1 MQLTNYFIPALA
13 IPFLLLACIV
23 YFDAFYKGNQVKAE
37 IVALGKNYNKIVLFS
52 VIGYLITF
60 CLMVSNIYKLT
71 LLQEQEIILLS
82 IMPAVLIYVF
92 INTMYTDTLVKK
104 ISRQY
109 LRVCYISQFAIG
121 AYMINHYAGEN
132 KMWGWIMLGI
142 YVGLVVLLFLFARGV
157 GASDVRIIAVLSP
170 IQVCYVGSFALLLTL
185 ASFFLATLYQF
196 YKQVK
201 AQDRK
206 LSVPIGPPLIIP
218 VVIAVFILPHFG
230 YLMNF

>member
-1 MQLTNYFIPALA
+1 
-13 IPFLLLACIV
+13 
-23 YFDAFYKGNQVKAE
+23 
-37 IVALGKNYNKIVLFS
+37 
-52 VIGYLITF
+52 
-60 CLMVSNIYKLT
+60 
-71 LLQEQEIILLS
+71 
-82 IMPAVLIYVF
+82 
-92 INTMYTDTLVKK
+92 
-104 ISRQY
+104 
-109 LRVCYISQFAIG
+109 
-121 AYMINHYAGEN
+121 
-132 KMWGWIMLGI
+132 MWGWIMLGI

-206 LSVPIGPPLIIP
+206 LSVPLGPPLIIP
-218 VVIAVFILPHFG
+218 VVIAVCILPHFG